1 MAKGRLASTP
11 ALDDHR
17 LGGRAELADTSVLYG
32 TVPELVT
39 VQQRETVRIPSA
51 NL

>member
-1 MAKGRLASTP
+1 
-11 ALDDHR
+11 
-17 LGGRAELADTSVLYG
+17 VLYG
-32 TVPELVT
+32 AVPELVT

>member
-1 MAKGRLASTP
+1 
-11 ALDDHR
+11 
-17 LGGRAELADTSVLYG
+17 VLYG

>member
-1 MAKGRLASTP
+1 MCSG
-11 ALDDHR
+11 
-17 LGGRAELADTSVLYG
+17 VLYG